1 MFKKEYKMKKKNN
14 KKKRSRSS
22 LTKNNKKN
30 LSFGPIGCND
40 VASIQIYQND
50 VKLM

>member
-14 KKKRSRSS
+14 KKRSRSS
-22 LTKNNKKN
+22 LTKNNKKKN

-40 VASIQIYQND
+40 VASIQI
-50 VKLM
+50 LE

>member
-14 KKKRSRSS
+14 KKRSRSS
-22 LTKNNKKN
+22 LTKKKY

-40 VASIQIYQND
+40 VVSIQI
-50 VKLM
+50 VE